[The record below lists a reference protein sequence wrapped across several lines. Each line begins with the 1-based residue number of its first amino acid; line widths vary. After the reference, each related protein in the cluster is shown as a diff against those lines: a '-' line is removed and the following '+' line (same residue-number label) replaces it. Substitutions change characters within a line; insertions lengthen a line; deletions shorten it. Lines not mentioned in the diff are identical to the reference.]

1 MKNYKYVL
9 FVLILLVSFT
19 SFAQNDIKGKDEQ
32 PRNNELKINGLYF
45 VMGAFELSYE
55 RILNQESSVGVS
67 VFLPYDDDLKNNID
81 YYISPY
87 YRHFFSKKYAR
98 GFFVEGFGMLNS
110 TTSNTEYYQNGVL
123 IKSDHKTR
131 SDFALGIGVGGK
143 WVTKKGFLAEV
154 NAGIGRNLFNK
165 DNDSNE
171 MVGRLGLTLGY
182 RF

>member
-1 MKNYKYVL
+1 M
-9 FVLILLVSFT
+9 SFA
-19 SFAQNDIKGKDEQ
+19 SFAQSDTKNEVDKTRK
-32 PRNNELKINGLYF
+32 NELKINGLYF
-45 VMGAFELSYE
+45 VMGVFEVSYE
-55 RILNQESSVGVS
+55 RILNEESTVGIS
-67 VFLPYDDDLKNNID
+67 AFLPYDDDLKDNVD
-81 YYISPY
+81 YYIAPY
-87 YRHFFSKKYAR
+87 YRHFFSKKYAK

-110 TTSNTEYYQNGVL
+110 TISNTEYYQNGVL

-131 SDFALGIGVGGK
+131 SDFALGVGVGGK